1 MLRWLL
7 FIAVLTCFKS
17 IAQTNSVLSKYLVGK
32 TAGPL
37 PFLEYG
43 LGDDRLGGAKIGNL
57 DTSVL
62 VKVIDSVKDDYKVQL
77 SRFHEAWMPKTGFIP
92 DTSLKV
98 LPYYLTGSWKVYGDE
113 KYDYVTINLS
123 ERLPYRSM
131 QRINPSQVVVD
142 IFGATSNTNWITQ
155 LTTVKEI
162 IHVSYEQVEDDVFR
176 VLINTRHSQHWGYA
190 IYYEG
195 KKLVIRI
202 KRQPEDTRLKKLKVM
217 VDAGHGGENEGAKGK
232 VSGIA
237 EKDYTLKM
245 ALELQKA
252 LKKEKA
258 NVVMTRDK
266 DTSLSMVER
275 IEMAK
280 REDPDI
286 LVSIH
291 LNSSSR
297 DSINGTSTYYRHIG
311 FRPMTQF
318 ILHRMKELKLNDFG
332 NIGSFNFTLSGPTEY
347 PNCLVEVAFLS
358 NEEDEKKILDP
369 KFHKKVATKIVDG
382 IKDWLRSLR

>member
-43 LGDDRLGGAKIGNL
+43 LGDDRLGGAKIGYL

-217 VDAGHGGENEGAKGK
+217 VDAGHGGENEGAKGM

-297 DSINGTSTYYRHIG
+297 DSINGTSTYYRYIG

>member
-1 MLRWLL
+1 M
-7 FIAVLTCFKS
+7 
-17 IAQTNSVLSKYLVGK
+17 
-32 TAGPL
+32 
-37 PFLEYG
+37 
-43 LGDDRLGGAKIGNL
+43 
-57 DTSVL
+57 
-62 VKVIDSVKDDYKVQL
+62 
-77 SRFHEAWMPKTGFIP
+77 
-92 DTSLKV
+92 
-98 LPYYLTGSWKVYGDE
+98 
-113 KYDYVTINLS
+113 
-123 ERLPYRSM
+123 
-131 QRINPSQVVVD
+131 
-142 IFGATSNTNWITQ
+142 NWN
-155 LTTVKEI
+155 
-162 IHVSYEQVEDDVFR
+162 D
-176 VLINTRHSQHWGYA
+176 
-190 IYYEG
+190 
-195 KKLVIRI
+195 
-202 KRQPEDTRLKKLKVM
+202 
-217 VDAGHGGENEGAKGK
+217 GENEGAKGK

>member
-7 FIAVLTCFKS
+7 FTAVLTCFKS
-17 IAQTNSVLSKYLVGK
+17 IAQTNSILPNYLAGK
-32 TAGPL
+32 TIGPL

-43 LGDDRLGGAKIGNL
+43 LGDDRLGGAKIGYL
-57 DTSVL
+57 DTSIL
-62 VKVIDSVKDDYKVQL
+62 VKVIDSVKDDYKVRL
-77 SRFHEAWMPKTGFIP
+77 SRFHEAWMPKSSFIP

-98 LPYYLTGSWKVYGDE
+98 FPYYLTGSWKVYGDE

-131 QRINPSQVVVD
+131 QRINPTQVVVD

-162 IHVSYEQVEDDVFR
+162 VHVSHEQVEDDVFR
-176 VLINTRHSQHWGYA
+176 VIINTRHSQHWGYA
-190 IYYEG
+190 IYYEE
-195 KKLVIRI
+195 KKLVIRL
-202 KRQPEDTRLKKLKVM
+202 KRQPEDTRLKKLKIM

-258 NVVMTRDK
+258 TVVMTRDK

-275 IEMAK
+275 IEMAR

-286 LVSIH
+286 LLSIH

-297 DSINGTSTYYRHIG
+297 DSISGTSTYYRYIG
-311 FRPMTQF
+311 FRPLTQYV
-318 ILHRMKELKLNDFG
+318 LQRMKELKLNDFG

-358 NEEDEKKILDP
+358 NEDDEKKILDP
-369 KFHKKVATKIVDG
+369 KFHKKVAIKIVDG

>member
-43 LGDDRLGGAKIGNL
+43 LGDDRLGGAKIGYL

-297 DSINGTSTYYRHIG
+297 DSINGTSTYYRYIG

>member
-43 LGDDRLGGAKIGNL
+43 LGDDRLGGAKIGYL